1 MAQQIPPA
9 NVAPQLGY
17 LLNQA
22 QALIDGFD
30 PVVSKYEVKSSEY
43 LFGVIGTL
51 VFVLGSIILRPQIT
65 RTLGLEFVPV
75 IGTIST
81 LLGLVLGLSLF
92 RGPSRWR
99 MERNLRKLGLQLD
112 AFRTEVK
119 NLDAVGPTP
128 VNIKRQLWSA
138 YDETIDAYRQIELFS
153 YRASNY
159 PFVFLSNKKK

>member
-9 NVAPQLGY
+9 NTSPQLSY

-22 QALIDGFD
+22 HALVDGLD
-30 PVVSKYEVKSSEY
+30 PLVSKYELKSSEY
-43 LFGVIGTL
+43 LCGIIGTL
-51 VFVLGSIILRPQIT
+51 VLVVVSIILRPQIT
-65 RTLGLEFVPV
+65 RSLGVEFVPI
-75 IGTIST
+75 IGTVAT
-81 LLGLVLGLSLF
+81 LLGLVLGLFLF

-112 AFRTEVK
+112 TLRTEVK
-119 NLDAVGPTP
+119 NLDGAGTIPS
-128 VNIKRQLWSA
+128 NIKRQLWAA

-159 PFVFLSNKKK
+159 PFVFLSRKK